1 MGNPEFMRE
10 AIKGALGGARKSHGG
25 PFGAVIVRKGKIIAG
40 AHNTVL
46 STKDPTAHAE
56 INAIR
61 IAAKKLRGFDLSGCE
76 IYSTC
81 EPCPMCLCAIYW
93 ARIKKVFFGCT
104 KEDAAKIGFDDL
116 LFRNA
121 MRGNSK
127 NKPAALKQMLR
138 EECLAVF
145 REWEKNPRRKL
156 Y

>member
-1 MGNPEFMRE
+1 MGRPEFMRE
-10 AIKGALGGARKSHGG
+10 AVKEALRGAGKGHGG
-25 PFGAVIVRKGKIIAG
+25 PFGAVIVRKGKIIAR

-46 STKDPTAHAE
+46 SSKDPTAHAE

-61 IAAKKLRGFDLSGCE
+61 IAAKRLGRFDLSGCE

-116 LFRNA
+116 AFRQI
-121 MRGNSK
+121 MRGARK
-127 NKPAALKQMLR
+127 KKPAATEQMLR
-138 EECLAVF
+138 EECLTAF
-145 REWEKNPRRKL
+145 KEWEKNPRRKL